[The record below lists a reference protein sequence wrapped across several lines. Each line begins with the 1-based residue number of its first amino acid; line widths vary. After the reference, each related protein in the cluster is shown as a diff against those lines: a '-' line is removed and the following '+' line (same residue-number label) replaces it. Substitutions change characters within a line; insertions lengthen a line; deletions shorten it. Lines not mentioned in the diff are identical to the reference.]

1 MERHVHPDLPV
12 EPDEP
17 PRRARRRFQ
26 PAPYLLGAPAILWL
40 AILFIVPLFTMLS
53 LSLQTCDPNTYAC
66 TMTWNFGEFGNVIS
80 RYSDQLIRSI
90 VYAGAATVID
100 LVIAFPLAYWIAF
113 YGGRRKNFYLLM
125 LLVPF
130 FVSFV
135 IRTTA
140 WQFLLADQGPIL
152 GPLKSL
158 HLLPQNYHVLATWI
172 AVVAGMA
179 YNYLPFTALP
189 LYVALERIDRRVI
202 EAAGDLY
209 SNRTSVFMRVIFP
222 LAIPGIFAAFLLTFV
237 PAAGDFVNASIL
249 GGTNNTMIGNVIQ
262 QAFLVQN
269 DYPAASALSAILM
282 AAMLI
287 GIFAYSK
294 ILGARTIEEYV

>member
-1 MERHVHPDLPV
+1 VERHVHPDLPV

-17 PRRARRRFQ
+17 PRRSRRRFQ